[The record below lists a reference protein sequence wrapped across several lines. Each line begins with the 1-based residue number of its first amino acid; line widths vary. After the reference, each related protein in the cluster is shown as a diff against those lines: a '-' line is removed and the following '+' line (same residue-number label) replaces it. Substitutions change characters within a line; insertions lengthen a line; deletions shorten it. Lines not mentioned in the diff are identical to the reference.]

1 MINKKTNLYLF
12 SLIFIF
18 PIFCHAKIN
27 DRFNHPFYVGAL
39 GGFGSTTW
47 QGLVPSQINQ
57 NLAISMS
64 TPVSA
69 QEGGHVWGFLAGY
82 EISPFFALEANY
94 IHYPYANIIFESF
107 SLFSFNHNG
116 LTKFTTNTEVLSLMG
131 KVMLIIPDTKM
142 RLYSSAG
149 AANLHREDMV
159 VDDWR
164 LSPAFGV
171 GLNYH
176 IAEHLMGELGFHYT
190 AGYGESQLNPAD
202 TYFPFIYSVTLRLAY
217 CF

>member
-1 MINKKTNLYLF
+1 MIKRTNLYLF

-18 PIFCHAKIN
+18 PIFCQAKISSQFKN
-27 DRFNHPFYVGAL
+27 PFYVGAL

-47 QGLVPSQINQ
+47 QGLVPSQVNQ
-57 NLAISMS
+57 NLAIGMS
-64 TPVSA
+64 TPVNA

-82 EISPFFALEANY
+82 EISPFFAIEANY
-94 IHYPYANIIFESF
+94 IHYPDATITFEPF
-107 SLFSFNHNG
+107 SLFSFNYNG
-116 LTKFTTNTEVLSLMG
+116 LTRFTTNTEVLSLMG
-131 KVMLIIPDTKM
+131 KVMLIIPNTKM

-149 AANLHREDMV
+149 AANLHREDMI

-176 IAEHLMGELGFHYT
+176 IAENLMGELGAHYT

-202 TYFPFIYSVTLRLAY
+202 TYFPFLYSVTLRLAY